1 MLAPLLLTSHS
12 QWLFVTPRR
21 RVLVSFVA
29 GFSYGYKIYAR
40 DDRMFSW
47 SEFPDIKE
55 PSVHKGV
62 LGFFFFFEHGKL
74 SIQTPGKRGVG
85 SYGSK
90 VILSARQL

>member
-47 SEFPDIKE
+47 SEFPEIKE

-62 LGFFFFFEHGKL
+62 LGFFFFF
-74 SIQTPGKRGVG
+74 
-85 SYGSK
+85 
-90 VILSARQL
+90 